1 VVKPVRVL
9 FLLPPLA
16 FMAAFGAR
24 IWIQSFLYPAPTGDD
39 PAFHALAIAETA
51 QNPSCVVAHLWGS
64 CKNPLVES
72 TWQYPN
78 IFHILF
84 VPLYMYTHDPIITI
98 KILYVIM
105 GIFIAS
111 IPVIMYIILT
121 NTRKDISEV
130 ALISAWYTAASF
142 FIYNNAVYT
151 YAEGS
156 IFELIGIVMLPIIL
170 YFIDRPV
177 IAGALAGL
185 AINSY
190 TAAVLTVV
198 FLAFIVFTRGKKYL
212 LKFILSYILISNIFL
227 FKFLIFLFTT
237 FLHEGSGIVTARL
250 AVADAVQINYPHK
263 MLAILAISP
272 TLALVAISAARSR
285 DATAIYAGYAL
296 FLIVAATLWDRALR
310 YLPLYLY
317 LIPMQYPLHDKKAR
331 RVFAVATA
339 GLVAFVLFNVTFYS
353 QLFQPTQDLVRV
365 GEDTIE
371 LYNAVAAKLAAKNAT
386 TAATICQLSSYLL
399 PILQAH
405 GINAYCLLNPAI
417 NVPQSDPLYNV
428 TQALKKAIARRDLT
442 PLGPYIDVLI
452 LETPHK
458 GNIYNPLQVEL
469 YENLTQILQIQPKDG
484 IYVVWIPKTT

>member
-1 VVKPVRVL
+1 VVKPVRIL

-16 FMAAFGAR
+16 FLAAFGAR

-39 PAFHALAIAETA
+39 PAFHALAIVETA
-51 QNPSCVVAHLWGS
+51 QNPSCILAHLWGS
-64 CKNPLVES
+64 CRNPLVEA

-78 IFHILF
+78 MFHILF
-84 VPLYMYTHDPIITI
+84 VPLYMYTHDPILTI
-98 KILYVIM
+98 KILYTIT

-111 IPVIMYIILT
+111 IPVIMYILLT
-121 NTRKDISEV
+121 KTRKDMSEV

-156 IFELIGIVMLPIIL
+156 IFELIGIMMLPVIL

-198 FLAFIVFTRGKKYL
+198 FLAFIVLTRGKKYL
-212 LKFILSYILISNIFL
+212 VKFILSYILISNIFL

-237 FLHEGSGIVTARL
+237 FPHEASEIVSARL
-250 AVADAVQINYPHK
+250 TVADAVQINYPDEV
-263 MLAILAISP
+263 LAIAAISP
-272 TLALVAISAARSR
+272 TLALAAISAARSR
-285 DATAIYAGYAL
+285 DAMLIYAGYAL
-296 FLIVAATLWDRALR
+296 FLIVAATLWGRALR

-331 RVFAVATA
+331 RAFAVVTA
-339 GLVAFVLFNVTFYS
+339 GLVAFVLFNASFYS

-365 GEDTIE
+365 GEGTIE
-371 LYNAVAAKLAAKNAT
+371 LYNAVAAELAAKNVT

-405 GINAYCLLNPAI
+405 GIDAYCLLNPAI
-417 NVPQSDPLYNV
+417 KVPQTDPLYNV
-428 TQALKKAIARRDLT
+428 TQALKEAIARRDLT
-442 PLGPYIDVLI
+442 PLGPYMDVLI
-452 LETPHK
+452 LEAPRR
-458 GNIYNPLQVEL
+458 GGIYNPLQVEL
-469 YENLTQILQIQPKDG
+469 YENLTQILQIQPKNC